1 MNERGLVD
9 LFAAMNS
16 PSGPAYECR
25 YYPCHFDG
33 QDCSLCF
40 CIFYPC
46 LLYRFGEI
54 VISHSG
60 KPVWSC
66 KDCFWIHRKE
76 NVEEVVTYFSAFPR
90 QVIVEADWRFFS
102 KALQEILFGKELG
115 YEVGKAYNL
124 MPANF
129 YGYKCKETDE
139 KAFLAVKV
147 EEGYLVIREVMDFE
161 KLGEEVLVPS
171 KSGRVLRGFD
181 GKNYVEC
188 EL

>member
-16 PSGPAYECR
+16 LSGPSYECR
-25 YYPCHFDG
+25 YYPCHFEG
-33 QDCSLCF
+33 QDCSFCF

-46 LLYRFGEI
+46 LIYRFGEI
-54 VISHSG
+54 VTSSSG
-60 KPVWSC
+60 KSVWSC
-66 KDCFWIHRKE
+66 KDCYWIHRRE
-76 NVEEVVTYFSAFPR
+76 NVEEVVNYFSAFPR
-90 QVIVEADWRFFS
+90 QVLVEADWHFFS

-129 YGYKCKETDE
+129 YGFSCREADE
-139 KAFLAVKV
+139 EAFLAVKI
-147 EEGYLVIREVMDFE
+147 EEGFLNIRVVRDFE
-161 KLGEEVLVPS
+161 NFDEEVLIPL

-181 GKNYVEC
+181 GKRYVEC

>member
-1 MNERGLVD
+1 MNERGLID

-16 PSGPAYECR
+16 LSGSAYECK
-25 YYPCHFDG
+25 YYPCHFEG

-46 LLYRFGEI
+46 LLYKFGEI
-54 VISHSG
+54 VISQSG

-66 KDCFWIHRKE
+66 KDCCWIHEKE

-90 QVIVEADWRFFS
+90 QILVEADWFFFNR
-102 KALQEILFGKELG
+102 AFQELLFGKELG
-115 YEVGKAYNL
+115 YSIGEAYNL

-129 YGYKCKETDE
+129 YGLNCKIAKDGS
-139 KAFLAVKV
+139 FLAVKIG
-147 EEGYLVIREVMDFE
+147 EGFLDLREVKDFKDLRDE
-161 KLGEEVLVPS
+161 ILIPQKSAKVL
-171 KSGRVLRGFD
+171 KGFD
-181 GKNYVEC
+181 GTRYIEC

>member
-16 PSGPAYECR
+16 TSGPSLECR
-25 YYPCHFDG
+25 YYPCHFEG

-46 LLYRFGEI
+46 LLYKFGDI
-54 VISHSG
+54 VISQSG

-66 KDCFWIHRKE
+66 KDCFWIHEKE

-90 QVIVEADWRFFS
+90 QVLVEADWYFFS
-102 KALQEILFGKELG
+102 KAIQEILFGKELG
-115 YEVGKAYNL
+115 YWLGSAYNL

-129 YGYKCKETDE
+129 HGSECRKAVDG
-139 KAFLAVKV
+139 AFLAVRI
-147 EEGYLVIREVMDFE
+147 EESSLAIREALNFE
-161 KLGEEVLVPS
+161 NLGKEILIPL
-171 KSGRVLRGFD
+171 KSGKILRGFD
-181 GKNYVEC
+181 GENYVEC